1 MNTSLKSI
9 QIPDCPA
16 NEGFFYESGRGER
29 LDSIAILYI
38 PSKRLLN
45 HVTIALHSSLMQY
58 LKAARY
64 KAFREP
70 NLVLIASQFHS
81 DGQVKNVLN
90 VPAVP
95 THDINIS

>member
-1 MNTSLKSI
+1 
-9 QIPDCPA
+9 
-16 NEGFFYESGRGER
+16 
-29 LDSIAILYI
+29 
-38 PSKRLLN
+38 
-45 HVTIALHSSLMQY
+45 MQY

-95 THDINIS
+95 THDIKISW